1 MVVTVPRDAGKTMG
15 NLSQP
20 VDCRTAPRHGLA
32 FAAACAAIVLLL
44 AGPAAAQRVIGAR
57 TQPSV
62 IVDLSVLDQLGPA
75 PTLPQL
81 LMPGVRTAAQPGK
94 FGRVL
99 RAPAAGGL
107 RFPRVPGIESGKD
120 RGRIVL
126 KRPSSVKK
134 KRKLRRKA
142 RKRPRRKARVA
153 KVAPKAKKARPEPA
167 MAPVTV
173 AKLPPP
179 PKIAPAPKMSAVKPE
194 TAPMAKPTRPSPT
207 PPAPPAMTP
216 SLPSPATTEPPK
228 PPAIARLPAPEIKL
242 PPAPTVSRPKPAVK
256 SEPKPQIAALPP
268 SAPKIGPGRSLLLL
282 FDSGSAKLK
291 RDATRKLKSV
301 AKAMSGDDKLRLQLL
316 AYASGSSRSASRSRR
331 LSLSRA
337 LAARSYL
344 IKEGVRSTRI
354 DVRALGNKT
363 QGGPPDR
370 IDLIVTKR

>member
-1 MVVTVPRDAGKTMG
+1 MVVTVPRDSGKTMG
-15 NLSQP
+15 NLTKP
-20 VDCRTAPRHGLA
+20 VDWRTAPRRGLA
-32 FAAACAAIVLLL
+32 FAAGCAAIVLLL
-44 AGPAAAQRVIGAR
+44 AGPAASQRVIGAR
-57 TQPSV
+57 TLPSV

-81 LMPGVRTAAQPGK
+81 LMPGVRAAAQPGK

-99 RAPAAGGL
+99 RSPAAGGL
-107 RFPRVPGIESGKD
+107 RFPRVPGIETGKD
-120 RGRIVL
+120 QRRIVL

-134 KRKLRRKA
+134 KRKPRRKA
-142 RKRPRRKARVA
+142 RKPPRRKAQVA
-153 KVAPKAKKARPEPA
+153 KAAPKAKKARPAPA

-179 PKIAPAPKMSAVKPE
+179 PKIVPAPKMSAVQPE
-194 TAPMAKPTRPSPT
+194 KAPVAKPARPSPT
-207 PPAPPAMTP
+207 PPAMTP
-216 SLPSPATTEPPK
+216 SLPPPAAKGPPK
-228 PPAIARLPAPEIKL
+228 PPVIARLPAPEIKL
-242 PPAPTVSRPKPAVK
+242 PPAPTVAGPKPVVK
-256 SEPKPQIAALPP
+256 SAPKPQIAALPP

-291 RDATRKLKSV
+291 REATRKLKSV

>member
-1 MVVTVPRDAGKTMG
+1 MVVTVPKNSGKPMG
-15 NLSQP
+15 NQTKP
-20 VDCRTAPRHGLA
+20 VDCRTAPRRGLA
-32 FAAACAAIVLLL
+32 FAAAFVLLL
-44 AGPAAAQRVIGAR
+44 AGPAAAQSVIGAR

-81 LMPGVRTAAQPGK
+81 LMPGIRAAAQPGN

-99 RAPAAGGL
+99 RAPAAGGP
-107 RFPRVPGIESGKD
+107 RFPLVPGFETGKD
-120 RGRIVL
+120 QGRIVL

-153 KVAPKAKKARPEPA
+153 KARPKAKKARPAPA
-167 MAPVTV
+167 PAPVTV

-179 PKIAPAPKMSAVKPE
+179 PKIAPAPKISAVKPE
-194 TAPMAKPTRPSPT
+194 QDPLVKPARPSPT
-207 PPAPPAMTP
+207 PPPPPTA
-216 SLPSPATTEPPK
+216 ERPPK

-242 PPAPTVSRPKPAVK
+242 PPAPAVF
-256 SEPKPQIAALPP
+256 EPKPVVKPAPKPRVAALPP
-268 SAPKIGPGRSLLLL
+268 AAPKITPGRSLLLL
-282 FDSGSAKLK
+282 FDGGSAKLK
-291 RDATRKLKSV
+291 REATRKLKSV
-301 AKAMSGDDKLRLQLL
+301 AKAMSADDKLRLQLL
-316 AYASGSSRSASRSRR
+316 AYASGSARSASRARR

-337 LAARSYL
+337 LAARAYL

>member
-1 MVVTVPRDAGKTMG
+1 MVVTVPRDSGKLMG
-15 NLSQP
+15 NLTKP
-20 VDCRTAPRHGLA
+20 VDCRIAPRRGLA
-32 FAAACAAIVLLL
+32 FAAVFAAIVLLL

-62 IVDLSVLDQLGPA
+62 VVDLSVLDQLGPA

-81 LMPGVRTAAQPGK
+81 LMPGISAAAQPGK

-99 RAPAAGGL
+99 RAPAAGGP
-107 RFPRVPGIESGKD
+107 RFPLVPGIETGKD

-134 KRKLRRKA
+134 KRKPRRKA

-153 KVAPKAKKARPEPA
+153 KPAPKARKAKPA
-167 MAPVTV
+167 PARAAVTV
-173 AKLPPP
+173 AKLPAP
-179 PKIAPAPKMSAVKPE
+179 PKIAPAPKVSTVKPE
-194 TAPMAKPTRPSPT
+194 KAPVAKPARPSPALPAMMPSAP
-207 PPAPPAMTP
+207 PPAA
-216 SLPSPATTEPPK
+216 EGPPK
-228 PPAIARLPAPEIKL
+228 PPAIARLPAPEIKR
-242 PPAPTVSRPKPAVK
+242 PPAPMVSEPKPMGK
-256 SEPKPQIAALPP
+256 PEPKPQIAALPP

-282 FDSGSAKLK
+282 FDGGSAKLK
-291 RDATRKLKSV
+291 REATRKLKSV
-301 AKAMSGDDKLRLQLL
+301 AKAMSADDKLRLQLL
-316 AYASGSSRSASRSRR
+316 AYANGSSRSASRSRR